1 MNERQVDRLAAHFDK
16 YFEQSRA
23 GVMRSN
29 AIEDLQVFLY
39 APTQKYPFWKMVTA
53 GASDVICEGE
63 RTEVM
68 IFIDGRTPLMQDAR
82 TVNPGEI
89 AWYFNVLVNS
99 ALYPKNTGHAIRYRK
114 VIEFDCG
121 SGMRGVTALLPKVID
136 DVGIFTCQINE
147 NKVVHCYLMITVT
160 EQEIND
166 FKKNGVDYLDSYFY
180 PAEGKIKFFCEPY
193 RTEF

>member
-63 RTEVM
+63 RTEAM

-82 TVNPGEI
+82 TVNPQEI
-89 AWYFNVLVNS
+89 AWYFNVLVNA
-99 ALYPKNTGHAIRYRK
+99 ALYPKMSGQPIRYRK

-121 SGMRGVTALLPKVID
+121 EGMKGVTALLPKVID
-136 DVGIFTCQINE
+136 DVGIFTCNLNE
-147 NKVVHCYLMITVT
+147 GKTAHCYLLITVT
-160 EQEIND
+160 EGEIEA
-166 FKKNGVDYLDSYFY
+166 FKENGIDYLDKYFY
-180 PAEGKIKFFCEPY
+180 PAEGPIKFFCEPH
-193 RTEF
+193 RTSF